1 MRVNITLECT
11 SCKERNYL
19 TNKNKRNNPDRL
31 EKQKYCPRER
41 KVTVHRETKSVS
53 QREPRLLI
61 QQGASTTKQGQTIG
75 PTLFGKF

>member
-1 MRVNITLECT
+1 MIFKSKKSLERSIISRRKTCVNITLECT

-41 KVTVHRETKSVS
+41 KVTLHRETK
-53 QREPRLLI
+53 
-61 QQGASTTKQGQTIG
+61 
-75 PTLFGKF
+75 

>member
-31 EKQKYCPRER
+31 EKMKYCFIIGNREEV
-41 KVTVHRETKSVS
+41 KK
-53 QREPRLLI
+53 
-61 QQGASTTKQGQTIG
+61 
-75 PTLFGKF
+75 

>member
-31 EKQKYCPRER
+31 EKQNIAHVKEKLLY
-41 KVTVHRETKSVS
+41 TVKLNNLFEYSLESLLYKGSRLFVV
-53 QREPRLLI
+53 RNLLI
-61 QQGASTTKQGQTIG
+61 
-75 PTLFGKF
+75 

>member
-41 KVTVHRETKSVS
+41 KVTLTVKLNNLFEYSLESLLYKGS
-53 QREPRLLI
+53 RL
-61 QQGASTTKQGQTIG
+61 
-75 PTLFGKF
+75 FFCC

>member
-19 TNKNKRNNPDRL
+19 TSKNKRNNPDRL

-41 KVTVHRETKSVS
+41 KVTLHRETKAG
-53 QREPRLLI
+53 QRIETFFISKHLKL
-61 QQGASTTKQGQTIG
+61 
-75 PTLFGKF
+75 

>member
-19 TNKNKRNNPDRL
+19 TSKNPDRL

-41 KVTVHRETKSVS
+41 KVTLHRETK
-53 QREPRLLI
+53 
-61 QQGASTTKQGQTIG
+61 
-75 PTLFGKF
+75 

>member
-1 MRVNITLECT
+1 MIFKSKKSLGKINYLVGGENMRVNITLECT

-41 KVTVHRETKSVS
+41 KVTLHRETK
-53 QREPRLLI
+53 
-61 QQGASTTKQGQTIG
+61 
-75 PTLFGKF
+75 

>member
-19 TNKNKRNNPDRL
+19 TSKNKRNNPDRL

-41 KVTVHRETKSVS
+41 KVTLHRETKLLV
-53 QREPRLLI
+53 QRKSRI
-61 QQGASTTKQGQTIG
+61 
-75 PTLFGKF
+75 LFRKLDFF